1 MSKAKADKQP
11 SANKVVIIFHLL
23 FLTAL
28 TWFIFNRTLGT
39 YFLADDFGEIAYVS
53 RIVGGEY
60 GLIWLN
66 FTGNFMQIPS
76 MSVWRPWLL
85 MSLLFDY
92 LLWGTNPVGYYLT
105 NLLSYN
111 AVVLLFYWF
120 IRQITAAWSSTRSG
134 AAALFASS
142 LFLASPLHCESVSW
156 VVGRVDIVSA
166 LFYLLSL
173 NLFLLA
179 KAVFHVKNRYRLY
192 LSLALTSFVLAMWT
206 KEMPIGVPVLLPFL
220 LFFFG
225 KGDGSLKSVIKQ
237 CLPIW
242 LATVIYLLLR
252 YLALGTLLGGYV
264 QGIGDAQAA
273 HALSRW
279 LDKDTL
285 IRLFYPLAFGIF
297 GSNHLYQ
304 HCLTLLYA
312 VTTGLLLVRLFCLRA
327 PVKMLLFLPVWI
339 VSTLIPIYKLWG
351 LGYELEGA
359 RFCFFLT
366 LPLSAALPLI
376 LFAPVEKGN
385 RTGDQKNF
393 SMTAYFLL
401 AVSTMTVLTAVLTKI
416 CAATNLAW
424 VHTGKEVKEFCLQ
437 ARALTEKQ
445 DEKLLLLGIPKR
457 RGGTHMILNGT
468 TFNIL
473 LSPPYTKS
481 KDTQGA
487 GSAGNKGTTKPV
499 RIETFDPIIFGNSEY
514 IDSERFKRLAGDKP
528 TILVWLGELRRFL
541 NVNYA
546 APLSE
551 SLRPLL
557 LPGLNNDCLS
567 GSKSPPGSQ
576 EPCTGF
582 LHAMGHAVVR
592 VGKDGLLIDNILE
605 GDGIAFSGLNLNPL
619 SADYLEVKLT
629 VLKPGTRLLKAAL
642 PQASPGSNW
651 GPDHKCAGS
660 DDQQKALAAIYAPY
674 EVVAC
679 LPENG
684 SPNLA
689 QAGTKQEREQTVL
702 LPLSDN
708 WRWYVGDIDTIVLN
722 LPASGSLKLHSVAL
736 KKACQVRPSLRPEH
750 LKSSST
756 GVYYRDNSDLT
767 LKASFQKDCQ
777 ALNGMENLVV
787 EITRANTFFENLAPQ
802 AVPDS
807 LSRTFTIPVPRLSR
821 EAGEAK
827 VSALELPINIKSTDL
842 ESGVYQQVRVRAVDR
857 QGHTLGQPSAP
868 VILRLN

>member
-1 MSKAKADKQP
+1 MSQEKADKKLN
-11 SANKVVIIFHLL
+11 SSKVVVLVHLL
-23 FLTAL
+23 ILTAL

-111 AVVLLFYWF
+111 AVVLSFYWF

-134 AAALFASS
+134 AAALFASA
-142 LFLASPLHCESVSW
+142 LFLVSPLHCESVSW

-179 KAVFHVKNRYRLY
+179 KAVFHIKSRYRLY
-192 LSLALTSFVLAMWT
+192 LTLALTSFVLAMWT
-206 KEMPIGVPVLLPFL
+206 KEMPIGVPLILPFL
-220 LFFFG
+220 LLFFG

-242 LATVIYLLLR
+242 LTTVIYLILR

-297 GSNHLYQ
+297 GTNHLYQ

-312 VTTGLLLVRLFCLRA
+312 VSTGLLLVRLFCLRA
-327 PVKMLLFLPVWI
+327 PIKILLFLPIWT

-366 LPLSAALPLI
+366 LPLSAALPLL
-376 LFAPVEKGN
+376 LFAPVGKGKG
-385 RTGDQKNF
+385 TSDQKNF
-393 SMTAYFLL
+393 SQRAYFLI
-401 AVSTMTVLTAVLTKI
+401 AVSSLTLLTCVFTKI
-416 CAATNLAW
+416 CSATNLAW
-424 VHTGKEVKEFCLQ
+424 VHTGKEVREFCLQ
-437 ARALTEKQ
+437 ARRLPGETR
-445 DEKLLLLGIPKR
+445 DKLLLLGIPKR

-473 LSPPYTKS
+473 LSPPYTENNA
-481 KDTQGA
+481 A
-487 GSAGNKGTTKPV
+487 GSTDNGQTTKTA

-514 IDSERFKRLAGDKP
+514 IDNERFKRLAASRP
-528 TILVWLGELRRFL
+528 TILVWLGEVRRFL
-541 NVNYA
+541 KVNYA

-551 SLRPLL
+551 SLKKLL
-557 LPGLNNDCLS
+557 LPGLTTNDES
-567 GSKSPPGSQ
+567 SSKGLVEAANS
-576 EPCTGF
+576 CTGF
-582 LHAMGHAVVR
+582 LHTMGHATVR
-592 VGKDGLLIDNILE
+592 IAKDGLSIDNILE

-619 SADYLEVKLT
+619 GADYLAVKLT
-629 VLKPGTRLLKAAL
+629 VLKPGTGRLKAAL
-642 PQASPGSNW
+642 QPATQR
-651 GPDHKCAGS
+651 PDRPDNQSGLEE
-660 DDQQKALAAIYAPY
+660 QQKALAAIYAPY
-674 EVVAC
+674 EVEAY
-679 LPENG
+679 LQENG
-684 SPNLA
+684 SKSAAP
-689 QAGTKQEREQTVL
+689 QSSGQEGEQTVL
-702 LPLSDN
+702 LPLSEN
-708 WRWYVGDIDTIVLN
+708 WRWYIGDIDTIVLN
-722 LPASGSLKLHSVAL
+722 LPASASLKLHSVAL
-736 KKACQVRPSLRPEH
+736 LKACQVRPLLRAEN
-750 LKSSST
+750 LESSST
-756 GVYYRDNSDLT
+756 GVLYRSKDSDPALT
-767 LKASFQKDCQ
+767 AVFQKDCQ
-777 ALNGMENLVV
+777 ALRGMENLVV

-802 AVPDS
+802 AVPS
-807 LSRTFTIPVPRLSR
+807 ALSKSFTIPVTKLRRKDGTAQES
-821 EAGEAK
+821 
-827 VSALELPINIKSTDL
+827 SLELPINIKSDDL

-857 QGHTLGQPSAP
+857 QGRTLGQPSAP

>member
-11 SANKVVIIFHLL
+11 SASKMVVLIHLL

-92 LLWGTNPVGYYLT
+92 LLWGTNPFGYYLT

-134 AAALFASS
+134 AAALFASAI
-142 LFLASPLHCESVSW
+142 FLASPLHCESVSW

-179 KAVFHVKNRYRLY
+179 KAVFPIKSRYRLY
-192 LSLALTSFVLAMWT
+192 LTLALTSFVLAMWT

-225 KGDGSLKSVIKQ
+225 KGDGSLRSVIKQ

-242 LATVIYLLLR
+242 LTTVIYLILR

-312 VTTGLLLVRLFCLRA
+312 VSTGLLMVRLFCLRA

-366 LPLSAALPLI
+366 LPLSAALPL
-376 LFAPVEKGN
+376 LLLAPVEKGN

-393 SMTAYFLL
+393 SMAAYFLL

-437 ARALTEKQ
+437 ARALADRQ

-473 LSPPYTKS
+473 LSPPYTQN
-481 KDTQGA
+481 KDVQATGIT
-487 GSAGNKGTTKPV
+487 AGNTTATKPI

-514 IDSERFKRLAGDKP
+514 IDSERFKRLAGEKP

-541 NVNYA
+541 NVSYA

-551 SLRPLL
+551 NLRPLI
-557 LPGLNNDCLS
+557 LPGLNNDS
-567 GSKSPPGSQ
+567 GSSSKDRSGVQ

-582 LHAMGHAVVR
+582 LHTMGHAVVR
-592 VGKDGLLIDNILE
+592 AAKDGLLIDNILE

-629 VLKPGTRLLKAAL
+629 VLKPGTGRLKAAL
-642 PQASPGSNW
+642 QAS
-651 GPDHKCAGS
+651 AGS
-660 DDQQKALAAIYAPY
+660 TSSPEHNPASADDQQRALAAIYAPY
-674 EVVAC
+674 EVEAY
-679 LPENG
+679 LPEIDALNQV
-684 SPNLA
+684 
-689 QAGTKQEREQTVL
+689 QAGKKQEREETVL

-708 WRWYVGDIDTIVLN
+708 WRWYVGDIDTIVVN
-722 LPASGSLKLHSVAL
+722 LPASANLKLHSVAL
-736 KKACQVRPSLRPEH
+736 KKACQVRPSLRPAH
-750 LKSSST
+750 LKCSST
-756 GVYYRDNSDLT
+756 GVYYRENSDLT
-767 LKASFQKDCQ
+767 LTAVFQKDCQ
-777 ALNGMENLVV
+777 ALSGMENLVV

-802 AVPDS
+802 AVPGS
-807 LSRTFTIPVPRLSR
+807 LSRTFTIPVPSSSLK
-821 EAGEAK
+821 AGAAP
-827 VSALELPINIKSTDL
+827 VNSLELPINIKSTDL
-842 ESGVYQQVRVRAVDR
+842 ESGVYQQVRVRAVDG
-857 QGHTLGQPSAP
+857 QGRTLGQPSAP

>member
-1 MSKAKADKQP
+1 MSQEKADKQLN
-11 SANKVVIIFHLL
+11 SRKVMVLVHLL
-23 FLTAL
+23 ILTAL

-85 MSLLFDY
+85 MSLIFDY
-92 LLWGTNPVGYYLT
+92 LLWGTNPLGYYLT

-134 AAALFASS
+134 AAALFASA

-179 KAVFHVKNRYRLY
+179 KAVFQIKSRYRLY
-192 LSLALTSFVLAMWT
+192 LTLALVSFVLAMWT
-206 KEMPIGVPVLLPFL
+206 KEMPIGLPLLLPFL

-225 KGDGSLKSVIKQ
+225 KGDGSLKTVIKQ

-242 LATVIYLLLR
+242 LATVIYLILR

-285 IRLFYPLAFGIF
+285 LRLFYPLAFGIF
-297 GSNHLYQ
+297 GSSHLYQ

-312 VTTGLLLVRLFCLRA
+312 VSTGLLLVRLLCLRA
-327 PVKMLLFLPVWI
+327 PIKILLFLPVWT

-366 LPLSAALPLI
+366 FPLSAALPLL
-376 LFAPVEKGN
+376 LFAPVERGE

-393 SMTAYFLL
+393 SQTAYFLI
-401 AVSTMTVLTAVLTKI
+401 AVSSLTLLTGVFTKI

-424 VHTGKEVKEFCLQ
+424 VHTGKEVREFCLQ
-437 ARALTEKQ
+437 ARRLPGEIR
-445 DEKLLLLGIPKR
+445 EKLLLLGIPKR

-473 LSPPYTKS
+473 LSPPYTEN
-481 KDTQGA
+481 TA
-487 GSAGNKGTTKPV
+487 NGSNDNGKTAKTAQ
-499 RIETFDPIIFGNSEY
+499 IETFDPIIFGNSEY
-514 IDSERFKRLAGDKP
+514 IDSERFKRLAASRP
-528 TILVWLGELRRFL
+528 TILVWLGEVRRFL
-541 NVNYA
+541 KVNYT

-551 SLRPLL
+551 SLKTLL
-557 LPGLNNDCLS
+557 LPGLNTNS
-567 GSKSPPGSQ
+567 ESSSKRPVEAANS
-576 EPCTGF
+576 CTGF
-582 LHAMGHAVVR
+582 LHTMGHAVVR
-592 VGKDGLLIDNILE
+592 IAKDGLSIDNILE

-619 SADYLEVKLT
+619 GADYLAVKAT
-629 VLKPGTRLLKAAL
+629 VLKPGTGRLKAAL
-642 PQASPGSNW
+642 LPAAQLPSPDNQSGLE
-651 GPDHKCAGS
+651 
-660 DDQQKALAAIYAPY
+660 DQQKALAAIYAPY
-674 EVVAC
+674 EVEAY
-679 LPENG
+679 LPESG
-684 SPNLA
+684 SSKIAAP
-689 QAGTKQEREQTVL
+689 QGSGQKGEVTVL
-702 LPLSDN
+702 LPLSEN
-708 WRWYVGDIDTIVLN
+708 WRWYIGDIDTIVLN
-722 LPASGSLKLHSVAL
+722 LPASASLKLHSVAL
-736 KKACQVRPSLRPEH
+736 LKACQVRPLLRPEN
-750 LKSSST
+750 LECSST
-756 GVYYRDNSDLT
+756 GVFYRRKDSDLT
-767 LKASFQKDCQ
+767 LTAVFQKDCQ
-777 ALNGMENLVV
+777 ALHGMENLVV

-802 AVPDS
+802 AVPAA
-807 LSRTFTIPVPRLSR
+807 LSKSFTIPVTEIRR
-821 EAGEAK
+821 K
-827 VSALELPINIKSTDL
+827 DRSAQESSLELPINIKSADL

-857 QGHTLGQPSAP
+857 QGLTLGQPSAP